1 MEKVLRIKEV
11 RIIIPLENISDNEL
25 KVIKKESSRKEIDD
39 ELEVIKRKSSNKE
52 IEEELD
58 VIKRKS
64 SKKEVIFN

>member
-11 RIIIPLENISDNEL
+11 RSIVPFKKISDDEL

-39 ELEVIKRKSSNKE
+39 ELEVIKKKSSKKE

-58 VIKRKS
+58 VIEEKS
-64 SKKEVIFN
+64 S